1 MSGDIESIGAA
12 ITAGLAGAAV
22 EPKHGGG
29 GGGGGHADSRCL
41 NCGTSLVGS
50 HCHRCGQRVDIHRS
64 FAAIGHDLVHAI
76 FHFEGKLWNTLPLLA
91 WRPGDLTRR
100 YIHGERARFISP
112 LALFLFAVFLT
123 YAVLAMVGAGD
134 FTRGL
139 NDGMGLEQAV
149 TEQTRKAA
157 IADGIQS
164 ETDRID
170 AELAKKDLPAAQR
183 QNLQAERETLRKS
196 AEFLGIAR
204 ARSKEERAADR
215 AAGPAVLDNPA
226 EQVKESADFISRNR
240 IDTGIP
246 FIDHGFE
253 KAFANPALVLY
264 KLQAN
269 AYKFAWALIPL
280 SLPFMWL
287 LYPFSRRF
295 HTYDHFVFVTYSIS
309 FMLLLFVA
317 VRLLNLT
324 VFGGAVTALAL
335 LYVPLHMYRQLRGAY
350 RSSRAGALVRT
361 GLLFFFCMFAVMTF
375 MLLLLALG
383 MSG

>member
-12 ITAGLAGAAV
+12 ITAGLTGAAV
-22 EPKHGGG
+22 EPKHGGA
-29 GGGGGHADSRCL
+29 GGHGGTRCL

-50 HCHRCGQRVDIHRS
+50 HCHRCGQKADVHRS
-64 FAAIGHDLVHAI
+64 FGAIGHDLVHAI
-76 FHFEGKLWNTLPLLA
+76 FHFEGKLWNTLPLLT

-123 YAVLAMVGAGD
+123 YAVLAMVGSGGVSE
-134 FTRGL
+134 GL
-139 NDGMGLEQAV
+139 SKVAA
-149 TEQTRKAA
+149 EQTRTTA
-157 IADGIQS
+157 IKDSMQ
-164 ETDRID
+164 EEVDRID
-170 AELAKKDLPAAQR
+170 ADLAKTDLPPADRRKLEQ
-183 QNLQAERETLRKS
+183 EREILQKS
-196 AEFLGIAR
+196 ADYLGVS
-204 ARSKEERAADR
+204 RSRSAAERAAER
-215 AAGPAVLDNPA
+215 AAGPPVLDNPKD
-226 EQVKESADFISRNR
+226 QVVTSADFITRNK
-240 IDTGIP
+240 INTGVP
-246 FIDHGFE
+246 FIDHGLE
-253 KAFANPALVLY
+253 KAFANPALILY

-309 FMLLLFVA
+309 FMLLLFVV

-324 VFGGAVTALAL
+324 VFGDVATVFAMV
-335 LYVPLHMYRQLRGAY
+335 YVPFHMYRQLRGAY
-350 RSSRAGALVRT
+350 RSSRFGSLVRAT
-361 GLLFFFCMFAVMTF
+361 LLLFFSLFSVVMF

-383 MSG
+383 FSG

>member
-12 ITAGLAGAAV
+12 ITAGLAGSAV
-22 EPKHGGG
+22 EPRHGGIG
-29 GGGGGHADSRCL
+29 GDGSGRCL

-64 FAAIGHDLVHAI
+64 FGAIGHDLVHAI
-76 FHFEGKLWNTLPLLA
+76 FHFEGKLWNTLPMLA

-100 YIHGERARFISP
+100 YIHGERASFISP

-123 YAVLAMVGAGD
+123 YAVLATVGSG
-134 FTRGL
+134 GL
-139 NDGMGLEQAV
+139 SEELNKAAA
-149 TEQTRKAA
+149 EQTRTAA
-157 IADGIQS
+157 IKDSMQD
-164 ETDRID
+164 EVDRVD
-170 AELAKKDLPAAQR
+170 AELVKKDLPAAKR
-183 QNLQAERETLRKS
+183 QQLQSERETLQKS
-196 AEFLGIAR
+196 ADYLGVSR
-204 ARSKEERAADR
+204 SRSKTERDAER
-215 AAGPAVLDNPA
+215 AAGPPVLEDPKD
-226 EQVKESADFISRNR
+226 QVMTGADFISQNR
-240 IDTGIP
+240 VNTGVP
-246 FIDHGFE
+246 FIDHGLD
-253 KAFANPALVLY
+253 KAFANPALILY

-324 VFGGAVTALAL
+324 IFGEVVTFLAMI
-335 LYVPLHMYRQLRGAY
+335 YVPFHMYRQLRGAY
-350 RSSRAGALVRT
+350 RSSRIGSLVRT
-361 GLLFFFCMFAVMTF
+361 SLLLLFSLFSVIMF

-383 MSG
+383 ASG